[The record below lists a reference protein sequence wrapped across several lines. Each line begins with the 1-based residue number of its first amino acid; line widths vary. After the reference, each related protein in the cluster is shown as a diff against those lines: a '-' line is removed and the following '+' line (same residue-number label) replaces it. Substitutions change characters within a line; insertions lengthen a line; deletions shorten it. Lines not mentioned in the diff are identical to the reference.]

1 MRLNA
6 LAANGI
12 ALVGQ
17 VYTPKLRIRL
27 VARAA

>member
-12 ALVGQ
+12 GLVGQ
-17 VYTPKLRIRL
+17 VYTPKLRIRIA
-27 VARAA
+27 ARPA